1 MKVKPN
7 SENVDSVIIIN
18 SENVCSY
25 FMRLG
30 HQAVFSVCGDAVS
43 VQPVRHGLR
52 VVRSC
57 EAFDLVVTVREL
69 PGFITGVSKAP
80 KKPLKIAFL
89 SVRTCSRGQK
99 LAVSLAL
106 S

>member
-1 MKVKPN
+1 
-7 SENVDSVIIIN
+7 
-18 SENVCSY
+18 
-25 FMRLG
+25 MRLG

-80 KKPLKIAFL
+80 KKTIKNRIPERAYLQPRAEVSGVVSVVVVVL
-89 SVRTCSRGQK
+89 SDVLG
-99 LAVSLAL
+99 
-106 S
+106 